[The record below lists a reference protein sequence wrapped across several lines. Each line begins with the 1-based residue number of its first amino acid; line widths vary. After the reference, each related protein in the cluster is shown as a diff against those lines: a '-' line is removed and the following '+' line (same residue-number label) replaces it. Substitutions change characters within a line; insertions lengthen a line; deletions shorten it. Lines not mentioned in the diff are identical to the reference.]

1 MAVVSMSYLLEA
13 GVHFGHQTKRWNP
26 KMKEYIYTSRDDI
39 YIIDLQKTAKK
50 IDEAY
55 TALKEIVAN
64 GGKVLFVGTRKQA
77 QEAIKEEAIRSNS
90 YYVTER
96 WLGGTL
102 TNFKTIRRRIRRLE
116 EIEKMEADGTFDLL
130 PKKEVIGL
138 KKEYAKLD
146 NLLCGIREMN
156 KLPQAIYIV
165 DPSKEEIA
173 IREARKLNIPVFGI
187 VDTNCDPDMVDY
199 VIPAND
205 DAIRAVKLITSVM
218 ANAIIEANGGEIID
232 YSSDKNK
239 EENATEVMQKA
250 LETVKR
256 KEKQAQEAIKEEAIR
271 SNSYYVTERWL
282 GGTLTNFKTIRR
294 RIRRLEEIE
303 KMEADGTFDLLPKKE
318 VIGLKKEYAKLD
330 NLLCG
335 IREMNKLPQAI
346 YIVDP
351 SKEEIAIREAR
362 KLNIPVFG
370 IVDTNCD
377 PDMVDYVI
385 PANDDAI
392 RAVKLITSVMANAI
406 IEANGG
412 EIIDY
417 SSDKNKEENATEVM
431 QKALE
436 TVKRKEERP
445 KKENRN
451 FKKPFAKKEFKKEV
465 KETEEV
471 KAVKED
477 KKVEEKKEE
486 TKLES
491 LDSMTVAELREL
503 AKEKEIKGY
512 STMKKAEL
520 LEALK

>member
-26 KMKEYIYTSRDDI
+26 KMKEYIYTSRDEI

-146 NLLCGIREMN
+146 NLLCGIREMT
-156 KLPQAIYIV
+156 KLPQALYIV

-218 ANAIIEANGGEIID
+218 ANAVIEANGGEIIN
-232 YSSDKNK
+232 YANDKK
-239 EENATEVMQKA
+239 EENANEVMQKA
-250 LETVKR
+250 LETVKKRDERPR
-256 KEKQAQEAIKEEAIR
+256 KE
-271 SNSYYVTERWL
+271 
-282 GGTLTNFKTIRR
+282 
-294 RIRRLEEIE
+294 
-303 KMEADGTFDLLPKKE
+303 
-318 VIGLKKEYAKLD
+318 
-330 NLLCG
+330 
-335 IREMNKLPQAI
+335 NKP
-346 YIVDP
+346 
-351 SKEEIAIREAR
+351 
-362 KLNIPVFG
+362 
-370 IVDTNCD
+370 
-377 PDMVDYVI
+377 
-385 PANDDAI
+385 
-392 RAVKLITSVMANAI
+392 
-406 IEANGG
+406 
-412 EIIDY
+412 
-417 SSDKNKEENATEVM
+417 
-431 QKALE
+431 
-436 TVKRKEERP
+436 
-445 KKENRN
+445 
-451 FKKPFAKKEFKKEV
+451 FKKSFKKDFKKE
-465 KETEEV
+465 EV
-471 KAVKED
+471 KVEKEL
-477 KKVEEKKEE
+477 KAEKEVEE
-486 TKLES
+486 TVDLN
-491 LDSMTVAELREL
+491 SMTVAELRDL
-503 AKEKEIKGY
+503 AKEKEVKGY